1 MTKSFVFLL
10 IVAVLISV
18 DIVHDFTVEGE
29 GTFLRGYLL
38 GGAVVAILWFVA
50 SLRTKETTNIQL
62 IVKGNGN
69 TVVSTEIERVKT
81 NA

>member
-1 MTKSFVFLL
+1 MKKSFVFLL

-18 DIVHDFTVEGE
+18 DIVCDFTVEGD

-50 SLRTKETTNIQL
+50 SLRTKQITNIQL
-62 IVKGNGN
+62 IVKGDGN